1 MHAAVSLKVG
11 FLFARAYKSLLPFF
25 KRNKICRL
33 YTATLHLRAHVKTSR
48 WGEGWPS
55 LYVETETSPLHLL
68 FTHFSPLSLCPGPFV
83 IIIFPIFPFFSPIKS
98 FFVDDDDSNYD
109 NDDEVRGAGEKNNNN
124 QRRISQ
130 KTSMNCVV
138 KGREKE
144 NSKWPTF
151 S

>member
-1 MHAAVSLKVG
+1 MYRDRDQSPPPLFCSLFPAVSLP
-11 FLFARAYKSLLPFF
+11 KSLCHY
-25 KRNKICRL
+25 N
-33 YTATLHLRAHVKTSR
+33 
-48 WGEGWPS
+48 
-55 LYVETETSPLHLL
+55 
-68 FTHFSPLSLCPGPFV
+68 FSN
-83 IIIFPIFPFFSPIKS
+83 FPFFSPIKS
-98 FFVDDDDSNYD
+98 FFVDDNDDDSNYD
-109 NDDEVRGAGEKNNNN
+109 NDDEVRGAGEKNNKN